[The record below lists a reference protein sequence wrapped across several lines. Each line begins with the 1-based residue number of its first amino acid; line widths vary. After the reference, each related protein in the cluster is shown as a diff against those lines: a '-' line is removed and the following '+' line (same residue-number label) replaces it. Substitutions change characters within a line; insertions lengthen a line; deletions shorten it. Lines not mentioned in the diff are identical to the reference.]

1 MDFCREFLD
10 RGERISG
17 GVGLESAESYEQ
29 WLRKETVPH
38 YGRVKEA
45 VFLAE
50 DETGRLVG
58 ISDIRLQ
65 SNDFIRNFAGQVGYS
80 VRPSCRGRG
89 YATDILALIL
99 QKARK
104 LGFTELLITCNQP
117 NLASAR
123 MIEKKRGHPAG
134 NCSSPGFSRCPAVPH
149 LAVPR
154 LYINKD
160 GHSLVSIFVYIEG
173 LHLRKIS
180 SSSSIPTGQKPS
192 FCSSETEAVFC
203 GRTPA
208 LIV

>member
-123 MIEKKRGHPAG
+123 VIEKTGASCRKLFLTRVFPM
-134 NCSSPGFSRCPAVPH
+134 SAVPH

-154 LYINKD
+154 LYTNKD
-160 GHSLVSIFVYIEG
+160 GHQKVSIFVYIEG